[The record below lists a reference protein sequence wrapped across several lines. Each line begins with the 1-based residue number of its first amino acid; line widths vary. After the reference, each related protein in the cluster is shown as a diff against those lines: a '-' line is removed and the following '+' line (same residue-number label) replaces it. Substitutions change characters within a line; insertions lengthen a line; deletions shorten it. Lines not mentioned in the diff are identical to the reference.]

1 MKRLLAFIFAC
12 SLLTAEEPNLAI
24 HNRPLVKINGRQI
37 SVIDVMKKM
46 NAFIYQNYPEAV
58 NNKAMLFQ
66 FYAGNWRAT
75 LDDIINNELMLLEA
89 EAKEIKVSD
98 GDVREEVEAR
108 YGPNIMA
115 NLHAIDLTLDEARSL
130 IHTELIVGRVM
141 WMNVHQKALQEIT
154 PQKVKEAY
162 AGFVAAN
169 PPTDRWVYQVFSVR
183 GKNEELCE
191 KISSEAAKIVGSKIG
206 DLAKAALDIQES
218 FKEEPDL
225 PKITVSEE
233 FDLEGPQVS
242 EQHLTVLEALK
253 PGTYSEPISQKSRVD
268 GSTVWRIFYLKDR
281 EDVTPPEFEAISERL
296 KNQLLQE
303 RFGHYSQTYYK
314 KLRAQYNMT
323 KEQIDAIVPTSFN
336 PFQLN

>member
-1 MKRLLAFIFAC
+1 MI
-12 SLLTAEEPNLAI
+12 SLLIADEPNLAI
-24 HNRPLVKINGRQI
+24 HNRPLIKINGRQI

-58 NNKAMLFQ
+58 DNKAMLFQ
-66 FYAGNWRAT
+66 FYAGNWRTT

-89 EAKEIKVSD
+89 ETKEIKVSD

-115 NLHAIDLTLDEARSL
+115 NLQAIDLTIDEARSL
-130 IHTELIVGRVM
+130 IHTELVVQRIM
-141 WMNVHQKALQEIT
+141 WMNVHQKALQDVT

-162 AGFVAAN
+162 GHYVMAN
-169 PPTDRWVYQVFSVR
+169 PPTDRWIYQVLSVR
-183 GKNEELCE
+183 GKNEQLCE

-206 DLAKAALDIQES
+206 DLAKASLDIQES

-233 FDLEGPQVS
+233 FDLEGPQLS
-242 EQHLTVLEALK
+242 EQHRSVLENLK
-253 PGTYSEPISQKSRVD
+253 PGAYSEPISQKSRVD

-303 RFGHYSQTYYK
+303 RFGFYSESYYK
-314 KLRAQYNMT
+314 KLRAQYNMS
-323 KEQIDAIVPTSFN
+323 KEQVDSLIPVSLN
-336 PFQLN
+336 PFQLS